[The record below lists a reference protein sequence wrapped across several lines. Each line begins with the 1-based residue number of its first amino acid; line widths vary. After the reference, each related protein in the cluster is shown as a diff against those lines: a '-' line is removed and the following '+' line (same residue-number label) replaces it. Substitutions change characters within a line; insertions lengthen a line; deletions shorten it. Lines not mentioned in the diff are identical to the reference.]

1 MNALRR
7 RLLGALSLPVL
18 FAAGCVDRDPAIGLE
33 LTYEARQP
41 AEIHTLLL
49 DGIQTIGVRG
59 AWTYIG
65 PDSTKHE
72 ARSMP
77 RSLSPAPREIR
88 ASWRYQAI
96 EPDDEAMLPTLPE
109 GRARWRQAQASVA
122 LRDRIAPDA
131 LESLRSDPKRHRLK
145 LVLIF
150 DRDRLDVRWQ
160 VQRWR

>member
-1 MNALRR
+1 MHIDTQ
-7 RLLGALSLPVL
+7 S
-18 FAAGCVDRDPAIGLE
+18 PAHE
-33 LTYEARQP
+33 
-41 AEIHTLLL
+41 
-49 DGIQTIGVRG
+49 
-59 AWTYIG
+59 AWTSPG
-65 PDSTKHE
+65 
-72 ARSMP
+72 
-77 RSLSPAPREIR
+77 SLSPAPREIR

-96 EPDDEAMLPTLPE
+96 EPDGEAMPPTLPE

-131 LESLRSDPKRHRLK
+131 LELLRSDPKRHRLK

>member
-1 MNALRR
+1 MSPLRR
-7 RLLGALSLPVL
+7 RLLGALALPPL

-41 AEIHTLLL
+41 TEVHALLL
-49 DGIQTIGVRG
+49 GEIQTIGARG
-59 AWTYIG
+59 AWTYVG

-72 ARSMP
+72 AWSMP
-77 RSLSPAPREIR
+77 GSLSPAPREIR
-88 ASWRYQAI
+88 ARWRYQAI
-96 EPDDEAMLPTLPE
+96 EPDDEATPPTLPE
-109 GRARWRQAQASVA
+109 GRAGWRQAQASLA

-131 LESLRSDPKRHRLK
+131 LELLRSDPKRHRLK

-160 VQRWR
+160 VHRWR

>member
-7 RLLGALSLPVL
+7 PLLCALSLPLL

-41 AEIHTLLL
+41 TEIHVLLL
-49 DGIQTIGVRG
+49 GGIQAIGARG
-59 AWTYIG
+59 AWTYVG

-72 ARSMP
+72 AWTTP
-77 RSLSPAPREIR
+77 RSLFPAPREIR
-88 ASWRYQAI
+88 ASWRYEAI
-96 EPDDEAMLPTLPE
+96 EPDDEAAPHARPA
-109 GRARWRQAQASVA
+109 GRARWREAQASVA
-122 LRDRIAPDA
+122 LRDRITSDA
-131 LESLRSDPKRHRLK
+131 LELLRSDPKRHRLK

>member
-1 MNALRR
+1 MSALRR
-7 RLLGALSLPVL
+7 RLLGALPLL

-41 AEIHTLLL
+41 TEIHALLL
-49 DGIQTIGVRG
+49 DGIQTIGARG
-59 AWTYIG
+59 AWTYVG

-72 ARSMP
+72 AWSMP

-96 EPDDEAMLPTLPE
+96 EPDDEPTPHTPPE
-109 GRARWRQAQASVA
+109 GQVRWRQAQASVA
-122 LRDRIAPDA
+122 LRDRITPDA
-131 LESLRSDPKRHRLK
+131 LELLRSDPKRHRLK